1 MFNIN
6 TDAEALEIL
15 NKEDNLRCTL
25 SALLNTN
32 TTCNTTGSNTTNFS
46 ITP

>member
-32 TTCNTTGSNTTNFS
+32 TTCNITDSNTTNFS
-46 ITP
+46 VTP

>member
-6 TDAEALEIL
+6 TDAEALETL

-32 TTCNTTGSNTTNFS
+32 TTCNTTGSITTNFS